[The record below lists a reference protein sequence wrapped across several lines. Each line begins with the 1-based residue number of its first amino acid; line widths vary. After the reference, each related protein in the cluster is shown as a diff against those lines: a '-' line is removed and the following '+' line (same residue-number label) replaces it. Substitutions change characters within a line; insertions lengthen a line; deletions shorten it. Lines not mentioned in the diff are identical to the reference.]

1 MNVIEDLEI
10 ASEKYRRAGCQRC
23 KKKIMPLE
31 IRARVL
37 GRYTGFLCEK
47 CARMEIE
54 IIPIHLKEI
63 INKLN
68 KLSKMSEEERRG
80 YLTRM
85 MILKK
90 L

>member
-1 MNVIEDLEI
+1 
-10 ASEKYRRAGCQRC
+10 
-23 KKKIMPLE
+23 MPLE

-90 L
+90 LE